1 MREIGYR
8 GVLDIGYRFD
18 ARDGLYKVLDI
29 NPRIGATFRLFV
41 GEHEMDVA
49 RALYYD
55 LTGRSVNPDHARD
68 GRKWV
73 AEDLD
78 LVSTVCYLRE
88 RSLTLKQWWSS
99 SSGIEECAYLAA
111 DDLFPIL
118 PLCLGRAAELCRRI
132 SGRFRQALVATLRG
146 DRSVAR
152 WLLRTNSS
160 KRPREAK

>member
-8 GVLDIGYRFD
+8 GILDIGYRFD

-55 LTGRSVNPDHARD
+55 LTGRSVHPDCARD

-78 LVSTVCYLRE
+78 LVSTACYLRE
-88 RSLTLKQWWSS
+88 RSLSLKQWWSS

-118 PLCLGRAAELCRRI
+118 ALCLGRAAELCRRI
-132 SGRFRQALVATLRG
+132 YRHFRGALVAALRG
-146 DRSVAR
+146 DRPTAA
-152 WLLRTNSS
+152 WLRGTHSS
-160 KRPREAK
+160 KRTRAAK